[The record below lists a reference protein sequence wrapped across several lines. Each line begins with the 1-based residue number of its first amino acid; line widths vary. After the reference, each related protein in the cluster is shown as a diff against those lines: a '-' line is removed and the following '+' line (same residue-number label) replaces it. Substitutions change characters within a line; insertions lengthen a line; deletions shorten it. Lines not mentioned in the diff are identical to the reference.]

1 MSWPHIS
8 VEIDQSHTIKT
19 IISGLTTYLEAP
31 TLPEARQKAS
41 AYIGQYAAKL
51 GRTLTVK
58 VSDPE
63 GKWTIKV
70 APDGT
75 VTGLPTVKRSFFAR
89 KRSRHA
95 R

>member
-19 IISGLTTYLEAP
+19 IISGPP

-41 AYIGQYAAKL
+41 AYIGQYATKL

-75 VTGLPTVKRSFFAR
+75 VSGLPTVKRSFFAR